1 MKTSLEIRLDRRFI
15 EELESLSEDERLD
28 RSTIIRKLLEKGY
41 KQYLREKA
49 ADRYRKGEI
58 TISKAADMAGNTIW
72 EMEKFLI
79 DQGYISSYSVD
90 DLEKEIKMLD
100 L

>member
-1 MKTSLEIRLDRRFI
+1 MKTSLDIRLDKRFI
-15 EELESLSEDERLD
+15 EELESLSENENPD

-100 L
+100 